1 MCFKVPLFP
10 IPMRLDGSC
19 AFLAN
24 LKSLNDNKLLI
35 ISSAGM
41 KAGWMNFVFILGEVQ
56 LPCLKHPPE
65 TLFNI
70 EEINIHS

>member
-1 MCFKVPLFP
+1 
-10 IPMRLDGSC
+10 MRLDGSC

-41 KAGWMNFVFILGEVQ
+41 KAGWMNFVFIPGEVQ
-56 LPCLKHPPE
+56 LPCLQHPPE